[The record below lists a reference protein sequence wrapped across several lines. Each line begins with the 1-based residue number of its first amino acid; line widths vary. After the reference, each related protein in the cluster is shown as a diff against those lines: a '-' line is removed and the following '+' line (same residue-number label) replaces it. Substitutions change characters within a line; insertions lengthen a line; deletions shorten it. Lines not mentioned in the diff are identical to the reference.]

1 MNQLDDLAA
10 SYLFQPTTVGQ
21 RPVAAEAVGPDSA
34 APEQL
39 RPVHRVVVAQLAVLT
54 DVHAAV
60 ADLPEGAQTQR
71 GQSGDA
77 HHHEGKSP
85 LKSTD
90 GHVSVARHARCDR
103 SDTANVLVQRSSLD
117 GGET

>member
-1 MNQLDDLAA
+1 MEA
-10 SYLFQPTTVGQ
+10 SYLFQPTTVCQ
-21 RPVAAEAVGPDSA
+21 RPVAAEAVGSASA

-39 RPVHRVVVAQLAVLT
+39 GPVHRVVVAQVGVLA

-85 LKSTD
+85 
-90 GHVSVARHARCDR
+90 
-103 SDTANVLVQRSSLD
+103 
-117 GGET
+117 